1 MKKFFFFI
9 IVLLINI
16 LTSPIFAQQK
26 GKASYYADRFHGR
39 KTSSGEI
46 YHRDSLT
53 CAHKTYP
60 FGTLLEVKNPKN
72 GKSVVVEVTDR
83 GPFSRSRVIDLSY
96 AAARQLGILNQG
108 VAHVELQEWTWN
120 FLKFQ
125 PIIFEFKNIFVNV
138 SHQTKKELKV
148 DKEKVLK

>member
-16 LTSPIFAQQK
+16 LSFSVLAQQK
-26 GKASYYADRFHGR
+26 GRASYYSNRFHGR
-39 KTSSGEI
+39 KTSSGQL
-46 YHRDSLT
+46 YHKDSLT

-72 GKSVVVEVTDR
+72 GKTVVVEVTDR
-83 GPFSRSRVIDLSY
+83 GPFSRNRIIDLSY
-96 AAARQLGILNQG
+96 AAAKQLGIINQG
-108 VAHVELQEWTWN
+108 VALVELQEWTWQ

-125 PIIFEFKNIFVNV
+125 PFVFEFKEIFVKTP
-138 SHQTKKELKV
+138 HPAERELKI

>member
-16 LTSPIFAQQK
+16 LSFSVLAQQK
-26 GKASYYADRFHGR
+26 GRASYYSNRFHGR
-39 KTSSGEI
+39 KTSSGVL
-46 YHRDSLT
+46 YHKDSLT

-72 GKSVVVEVTDR
+72 GKTVVVEVTDR
-83 GPFSRSRVIDLSY
+83 GPFSRNRIIDLSY
-96 AAARQLGILNQG
+96 AAAKQLGIINQG
-108 VAHVELQEWTWN
+108 VALVELQEWTWQ

-125 PIIFEFKNIFVNV
+125 PFVFEVKDIFVKTP
-138 SHQTKKELKV
+138 HPTERKLKI